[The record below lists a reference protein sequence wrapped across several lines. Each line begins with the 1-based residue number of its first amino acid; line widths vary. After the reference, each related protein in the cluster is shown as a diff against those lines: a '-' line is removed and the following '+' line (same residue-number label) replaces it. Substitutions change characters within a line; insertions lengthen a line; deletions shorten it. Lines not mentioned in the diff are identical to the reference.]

1 MVFVNA
7 TIGCGIFLPKTKENT
22 DPSCFPRSLCHALTK
37 SFGRNHFLPI
47 DCGRVLRFMRRLY
60 KYYVAY
66 KHLEEIKKEREAL
79 R

>member
-22 DPSCFPRSLCHALTK
+22 DPSCFPRPLCHALTK

-60 KYYVAY
+60 
-66 KHLEEIKKEREAL
+66 ISNRAL
-79 R
+79 PLMFLSPAQE